1 MSLSLRLQLAD
12 AAELFRLTL
21 KFKGS
26 TGSATSVSVQN
37 TSMGL
42 DLEIWKRDGVFA
54 PELTVALGVGGDI
67 ADVIVGFDFKLRYL
81 NRRRR
86 GDSGN

>member
-1 MSLSLRLQLAD
+1 
-12 AAELFRLTL
+12 
-21 KFKGS
+21 
-26 TGSATSVSVQN
+26 
-37 TSMGL
+37 MGL